1 MKKRIIISATTLV
14 ILGILLFGF
23 TNLKSNKSKE
33 IAATEPIEPLI
44 ENNAY
49 FGPYEKPFPNLY
61 YGVDARFEAV
71 KKSDIQNATS
81 IYDFISE
88 EEKSRIIAIKS
99 VNLVII
105 KNNQLSELQELGTS
119 GQLTDAQ
126 LQLLKSTDYFNHFTI
141 RTEFKGKDKETGK
154 IKDLFYGP
162 HITVVPEQ
170 QAQYK
175 DGKEALLNYFKD
187 YSRKDIN
194 IVSIEQLNAIKISF
208 IVNTEGKVTNVKH
221 DAMST
226 GYPSIDK
233 KMMALVKNIPGE
245 WIPAQKA
252 NGEKIDQELVF
263 TFGLADGC

>member
-33 IAATEPIEPLI
+33 IATTEPIEPRI

-71 KKSDIQNATS
+71 KKADIQNATS
-81 IYDFISE
+81 IYDFLNDG
-88 EEKSRIIAIKS
+88 EKDQIVTIKS
-99 VNLVII
+99 VKLSVI
-105 KNNQLSELQELGTS
+105 KDNQLSQLQVLGTTD
-119 GQLTDAQ
+119 QLSKAQ
-126 LQLLKSTDYFNHFTI
+126 TELLKSLDYFNHFTI
-141 RTEFKGKDKETGK
+141 RTEFKGKNMETGVIEDK
-154 IKDLFYGP
+154 YFGP
-162 HITVVPEQ
+162 HITIVPDQ
-170 QAQYK
+170 QATYTEGK
-175 DGKEALLNYFKD
+175 DALLNYFKD
-187 YSRKDIN
+187 YSRKDMN
-194 IVSIEQLNAIKISF
+194 IVSTEKLNAIKISF

>member
-1 MKKRIIISATTLV
+1 MKKRIIISTTIV
-14 ILGILLFGF
+14 AILGILLFGF
-23 TNLKSNKSKE
+23 TNLKSKEAKE

-44 ENNAY
+44 ENNAF

-61 YGVDARFEAV
+61 YGVDARFGAV

-88 EEKSRIIAIKS
+88 EEKSRIIAITS
-99 VNLVII
+99 VNLIII
-105 KNNQLSELQELGTS
+105 KNNEQSEIQESGTTDK
-119 GQLTDAQ
+119 LTDAQ

-162 HITVVPEQ
+162 HITVVPDH
-170 QAQYK
+170 QAQYVT
-175 DGKEALLNYFKD
+175 GKEALLNYFKD
-187 YSRKDIN
+187 NSRKDMN
-194 IVSIEQLNAIKISF
+194 IVSTEKLNAIKISF
-208 IVNTEGKVTNVKH
+208 IVNKEGKVTHVKH

-226 GYPSIDK
+226 GYPSIDEK
-233 KMMALVKNIPGE
+233 LMALVKNIPGE

-252 NGEKIDQELVF
+252 NGEKINQEFVF